1 MKCLIQ
7 FHLQANFNYIKNTIS
22 IVTHSHSKSFYQL
35 NLNRWRKK
43 IQKIMKLPE
52 PEFQKNLFNNMVYLI
67 FTKIWIRMFLG
78 INLGK
83 LLGIFYC
90 SEVHC
95 PDRVIC
101 VEGNVCFH
109 IRFMLTRKFLICY
122 INVVLFRMFLKFEI
136 YIFVN
141 HLQTNY
147 FFNQK
152 IVK

>member
-1 MKCLIQ
+1 
-7 FHLQANFNYIKNTIS
+7 
-22 IVTHSHSKSFYQL
+22 
-35 NLNRWRKK
+35 
-43 IQKIMKLPE
+43 
-52 PEFQKNLFNNMVYLI
+52 
-67 FTKIWIRMFLG
+67 MFLG

-83 LLGIFYC
+83 LLGIFY
-90 SEVHC
+90 SWEVPC
-95 PDRVIC
+95 PDRVIN